1 MRCCPASPARTTSF
15 TSASI
20 RRRSRRSRSLH
31 GESRR
36 RPGSSVQF
44 FTGFGDTLGQQV
56 FGGRTLHRLRQDGGG
71 GRDRRIGGSRPHIGE
86 CLGFRKRDLV
96 LGGLGAPR
104 DKVLHLGLGFG
115 RDPLGLRLR
124 RSDDVRRLAL
134 RSGAT
139 RLVFGEQFCS
149 ALLETLGV
157 FEFGP
162 DALAAMV
169 ERGQYGPVNSHI
181 GEQAHQDDEGDRDPE
196 FRLGEHRSYP
206 FKDESTARSTD
217 LPSGATPV
225 SRCTRAA
232 AASAATPRTL
242 LIAFWRVAAMVFSA
256 SFSLCDKRS
265 SSALRSASD
274 AAFSFSRF
282 SAPIAWARER
292 AAASSVS

>member
-56 FGGRTLHRLRQDGGG
+56 FGELTLHRLRQDGGG
-71 GRDRRIGGSRPHIGE
+71 
-86 CLGFRKRDLV
+86 
-96 LGGLGAPR
+96 
-104 DKVLHLGLGFG
+104 G

-149 ALLETLGV
+149 VLLETLGV

-196 FRLGEHRSYP
+196 FRLGEHQSYP

-232 AASAATPRTL
+232 AASAAMPRTL

-265 SSALRSASD
+265 SSAL
-274 AAFSFSRF
+274 
-282 SAPIAWARER
+282 
-292 AAASSVS
+292 